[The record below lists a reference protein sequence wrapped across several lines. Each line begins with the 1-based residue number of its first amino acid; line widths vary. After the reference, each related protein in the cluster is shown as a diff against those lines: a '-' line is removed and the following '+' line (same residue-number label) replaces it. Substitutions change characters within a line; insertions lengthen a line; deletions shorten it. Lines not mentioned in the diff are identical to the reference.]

1 MSFMAI
7 AHRSLKKSSY
17 YYRFD
22 DIILTAANRPE
33 RQIILALP
41 LILKKI
47 PDCNRG
53 WGIKMVV
60 SSRPSIQIDLNDF
73 KLRLRFKTGTQLT
86 LYFNS
91 PSRRFYLSVIALVVN
106 EMKKLG
112 KIKSISLREHL
123 DLLALLNE
131 SVGGAAGSSDKDNL
145 LPRIYRKWK
154 NALPNLEEAP
164 LFKVIGKK
172 KEEEDEATGKVYT
185 FTDME
190 KDGWANLFEYV
201 GSEENVRLRFC
212 IDKIGV
218 GLNET
223 SIIFGDSRNGEAW
236 DRFIGSLEKVR
247 KEESEPVEESVAPG
261 TRVVHFSPS
270 QERKITWFSRYR
282 WVLLVVVIGIVAGAI
297 WKIYLSPPPIPVASV
312 DRMQYPLPDN
322 PSIAVLPFVNMSED
336 PGQEYFSDGIT
347 EDLITDLSKIS
358 SVMVIARNSTFPYKG
373 KPVQIKQVAEDLG
386 VRYVLEGSVRRA
398 GDEIR
403 INAQLVDT
411 MTGHHVWAERY
422 DGSMKDVF
430 ALQDRITQKIVSAL
444 AVKLTRTEKQTIE
457 EKGTKN
463 VEAYDAF
470 LRGWVHCLRMTPD
483 DLSRA
488 IQSFKKAIALDPD
501 YGRAYAALALAYW
514 TGTNV
519 QGVMRGLEVSWLEA
533 RLRVRQYLKLA
544 MRNPTA
550 IAHHVNGLSYL
561 LRRQHEEAVS
571 ELERALV
578 LDPND
583 PSIYQDMGV
592 VLNYSGKPREAVDFL
607 NRGMRLDPH
616 NPARY
621 LIFLGA
627 AQFCMGNLEEAASL
641 MEKARRINP
650 EMTGSNAW
658 LAVIYGLLGRQ
669 KDARAALDRYI
680 KEWWE
685 RAPVSPRLSA
695 IMYFFPFKD
704 RAVADRFAEGMVKAG
719 IAGPPSAYFPAYKE
733 NQLTGEEIKK
743 LLFGSKITGIMESG
757 QQWWI
762 EREKDGKTT
771 WRGPEPIS
779 FDTGKS
785 RMEGDLICT
794 QFQKNFWGL
803 EYCLT
808 AFRKSRSTYEG
819 KDEYFNCTDF
829 GFAPWSIAR

>member
-1 MSFMAI
+1 
-7 AHRSLKKSSY
+7 
-17 YYRFD
+17 
-22 DIILTAANRPE
+22 
-33 RQIILALP
+33 
-41 LILKKI
+41 
-47 PDCNRG
+47 
-53 WGIKMVV
+53 MVV
-60 SSRPSIQIDLNDF
+60 NSRPSIQIDLNDF
-73 KLRLRFKTGTQLT
+73 KLRLRLKTGTQLT

-106 EMKKLG
+106 EIKRLG
-112 KIKSISLREHL
+112 KIKSIPLREHL

-131 SVGGAAGSSDKDNL
+131 SVGGAAGSSDKENL

-172 KEEEDEATGKVYT
+172 KEEEDEATGKAYS

-218 GLNET
+218 GLDET

-236 DRFIGSLEKVR
+236 DQFIANLKKEKKE
-247 KEESEPVEESVAPG
+247 KEESEPVEEIVAPER
-261 TRVVHFSPS
+261 TVVPFSPL
-270 QERKITWFSRYR
+270 QQRKIPWVFGYR
-282 WVLLVVVIGIVAGAI
+282 WIALVVAIGMLTVVI
-297 WKIYLSPPPIPVASV
+297 WKILLSPAPVEVASIE
-312 DRMQYPLPDN
+312 RMKYPLPDR

-358 SVMVIARNSTFPYKG
+358 SVMVIARSSTFFYKG
-373 KPVQIKQVAEDLG
+373 KPLQIKQVAEDLG
-386 VRYVLEGSVRRA
+386 VRYVLEGSVRKA

-411 MTGHHVWAERY
+411 VTGHHVWAERY
-422 DGSMKDVF
+422 GGSLKDVF

-444 AVKLTRTEKQTIE
+444 AVKLTGTEKQTIE

-463 VEAYDAF
+463 VEAYDGF
-470 LRGWVHCLRMTPD
+470 LRGWGHYLRMTPD

-488 IQSFKKAIALDPD
+488 IQSFKKTIELDPD

-533 RLRVRQYLKLA
+533 RLRAGQYLKLA
-544 MRNPTA
+544 MKNPTA
-550 IAHHVNGLSYL
+550 IAHHVNGLMYL
-561 LRRQHEEAVS
+561 LRRQHEEAIS

-578 LDPND
+578 LDPSD
-583 PSIYQDMGV
+583 PSIYQDMGFA
-592 VLNYSGKPREAVDFL
+592 LIYSGRPKEAVDFL

-621 LIFLGA
+621 LIFLGE
-627 AQFCMGNLEEAASL
+627 AQFCNGNLEEAANL
-641 MEKARRINP
+641 IEKAGRINP
-650 EMTGSNAW
+650 EMTGSNVR
-658 LAVIYGLLGRQ
+658 LAAIYGLLGRQ

-704 RAVADRFAEGMVKAG
+704 RVVADRFAEGLIKAG
-719 IAGPPSAYFPAYKE
+719 IAGPPSAYFPSFKE

-743 LLFGSKITGIMESG
+743 LFFGSKITGAMESG
-757 QQWWI
+757 KQWWI
-762 EREKDGKTT
+762 ERRNDGETT

-785 RMEGDLICT
+785 RIEGDLICT
-794 QFQKNFWGL
+794 QFQRNYWGI
-803 EYCLT
+803 EYCFT
-808 AFRKSRSTYEG
+808 VFRKSRGIHDG
-819 KDEYFNCTDF
+819 KEEYFNCADF
-829 GFAPWSIAR
+829 GFNSWSIAR

>member
-1 MSFMAI
+1 
-7 AHRSLKKSSY
+7 
-17 YYRFD
+17 
-22 DIILTAANRPE
+22 
-33 RQIILALP
+33 
-41 LILKKI
+41 
-47 PDCNRG
+47 
-53 WGIKMVV
+53 MVV
-60 SSRPSIQIDLNDF
+60 NSRPSIQIDLNDF
-73 KLRLRFKTGTQLT
+73 KLRLRLKTETQLT

-91 PSRRFYLSVIALVVN
+91 PSRRFYLSVIALVVK
-106 EMKKLG
+106 EMKKSG
-112 KIKSISLREHL
+112 KIKSIPLREHL

-131 SVGGAAGSSDKDNL
+131 SVGGAAGSSDKRNL

-236 DRFIGSLEKVR
+236 DQFIANLKKEK
-247 KEESEPVEESVAPG
+247 KEKEKSEPMEETVAPEPPA
-261 TRVVHFSPS
+261 VSFSLL
-270 QERKITWFSRYR
+270 QQRKISRVFGYR
-282 WVLLVVVIGIVAGAI
+282 WIALVVAIGMLTVVI
-297 WKIYLSPPPIPVASV
+297 WKIFLSPATIEVASIERMKYPV
-312 DRMQYPLPDN
+312 PDR
-322 PSIAVLPFVNMSED
+322 PSIAVLPFVNMSKD

-398 GDEIR
+398 GDKIR
-403 INAQLVDT
+403 INAQLIDT

-422 DGSMKDVF
+422 GGSMKDVF
-430 ALQDRITQKIVSAL
+430 ALQDQITQKIVSAL
-444 AVKLTRTEKQTIE
+444 SVKLTGTEKQTIE

-488 IQSFKKAIALDPD
+488 IQSFKKAIALDPN
-501 YGRAYAALALAYW
+501 YGRAHAALASAYW

-533 RLRVRQYLKLA
+533 RLRVGQYLKLA
-544 MRNPTA
+544 MKNPTA

-561 LRRQHEEAVS
+561 LRRQHVEAVS

-583 PSIYQDMGV
+583 PSIYQDMGL
-592 VLNYSGKPREAVDFL
+592 VLNFSGKPKEAVIFL

-627 AQFCMGNLEEAASL
+627 AQFCMGNFEEAASL
-641 MEKARRINP
+641 IEKAKRINP

-680 KEWWE
+680 KEWWK

-704 RAVADRFAEGMVKAG
+704 RALADRFAEGMVRAG
-719 IAGPPSAYFPAYKE
+719 IAGPPSAYFHAYKE
-733 NQLTGEEIKK
+733 NQLTREEVKK
-743 LLFGSKITGIMESG
+743 LLFGSKITGNMESG

-762 EREKDGKTT
+762 NREKDGKTT

-785 RMEGDLICT
+785 WMEGDLICT

-808 AFRKSRSTYEG
+808 VFRKSRGTHPG